1 MQIQDWA
8 ICLLV
13 KKGVKI
19 TLFTVCKTLL
29 PCCQMH
35 ICRYMCN
42 YLIGV
47 SCCGS
52 CVPFNPPLRSCSP
65 PVLKTLHRVSWSLLL
80 LRTCYFNVC
89 ICKLSFYYFSLELQ
103 FFGTYNFNQKQNFVK
118 AKCFN
123 TGKQSVIKGC
133 ANMLTF
139 YLILQAFIS
148 IKVNKRMKPPPPQF
162 FKEKVFSEY
171 FPEELC
177 HKSPF
182 LTTLISMMGQR
193 SRWSH
198 LPHSLLPGVQHQNL
212 CHLFSSSL
220 EMLGIKWFRTMFS
233 FSFVIYTCRWEW
245 SPF

>member
-47 SCCGS
+47 SCGGS

-80 LRTCYFNVC
+80 LRTYYFNVC

-148 IKVNKRMKPPPPQF
+148 IKVNKRKKPPPN
-162 FKEKVFSEY
+162 
-171 FPEELC
+171 
-177 HKSPF
+177 
-182 LTTLISMMGQR
+182 
-193 SRWSH
+193 
-198 LPHSLLPGVQHQNL
+198 SLKKR
-212 CHLFSSSL
+212 SSL
-220 EMLGIKWFRTMFS
+220 SSVNTSLKSYATKA
-233 FSFVIYTCRWEW
+233 
-245 SPF
+245 PF

>member
-89 ICKLSFYYFSLELQ
+89 ICKLSFYYFSLELK
-103 FFGTYNFNQKQNFVK
+103 FFETYNFNQKQNFVK

-148 IKVNKRMKPPPPQF
+148 IKVNKRKKPPPQF